1 IKWIHELF
9 CTEYWSTFYGKRNAA
24 QEMERKKKQKFEGE
38 RIFFFHT
45 RKIEGGKKQ
54 QANQVIKI

>member
-1 IKWIHELF
+1 M
-9 CTEYWSTFYGKRNAA
+9 EYWSTFYGKRNAA

-38 RIFFFHT
+38 GIFFFHT

-54 QANQVIKI
+54 QANQVNKI